1 MTDNVHVKGDL
12 KSDVINVSR
21 YIDGTKL
28 EDLLDETWSKS
39 QDQVVNGS
47 YTFTKNI
54 TVTNSTV
61 YGYLNG
67 KKITSL
73 LTTTTEQEVT
83 APKTFTENL
92 TILNT
97 NLTLNNFTI
106 NGMNIPDDI
115 VTGKSN
121 QTIYG
126 KKRFNR
132 LGFRDLEIS
141 GSVDGVNITDFN
153 KNKMTVTTD
162 QVINSTAIFESGF
175 ASNSDVE
182 VGGLVDG
189 VNLTAMERN
198 VDTDG
203 KTTVINGIPYYI

>member
-1 MTDNVHVKGDL
+1 M
-12 KSDVINVSR
+12 
-21 YIDGTKL
+21 
-28 EDLLDETWSKS
+28 
-39 QDQVVNGS
+39 NGS

-67 KKITSL
+67 KKIRSL

-83 APKTFTENL
+83 AEKTFIETL

-115 VTGKSN
+115 VIAKSN

-132 LGFRDLEIS
+132 LRFKDLEIS
-141 GSVDGVNITDFN
+141 GSVDGVNVTDFN

-162 QVINSTAIFESGF
+162 QVINSTTIFESGF
-175 ASNSDVE
+175 SSNSDVK

-189 VNLTAMERN
+189 VNLTAMESN

-203 KTTVINGIPYYI
+203 KTTIITGITLLIYYIQCFITIFCQFALT